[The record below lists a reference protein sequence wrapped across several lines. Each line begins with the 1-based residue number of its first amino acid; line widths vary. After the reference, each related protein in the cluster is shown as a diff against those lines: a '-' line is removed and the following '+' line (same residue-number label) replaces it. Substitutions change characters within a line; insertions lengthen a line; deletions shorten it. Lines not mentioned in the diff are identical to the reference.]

1 MGGSAK
7 RYADELK
14 IFPSAFVYSSFTLRS
29 GEKLIYRVSQ
39 LGCHNMHQKREGDK
53 CGSYIWGNTK
63 ERVTFQGVSWESV
76 MVLSPQAAE
85 DH

>member
-1 MGGSAK
+1 MPAARPARDKGKGDPSQWSWHMVRNAQEAGGGSAK

-39 LGCHNMHQKREGDK
+39 LGCHNMHQKRG
-53 CGSYIWGNTK
+53 
-63 ERVTFQGVSWESV
+63 R
-76 MVLSPQAAE
+76 
-85 DH
+85 

>member
-1 MGGSAK
+1 MPAARPARDKGKGDPSQWSWHVVRNAQEAEGGMGKGGSAK

-39 LGCHNMHQKREGDK
+39 LGCHNMHQKRG
-53 CGSYIWGNTK
+53 
-63 ERVTFQGVSWESV
+63 R
-76 MVLSPQAAE
+76 
-85 DH
+85 